1 MHQRHDLKV
10 ALPYSLAISKL
21 FLFDKL
27 LKPSAPPQL
36 LNRLKF
42 IQFPNN
48 PAPALQSYS
57 EKQERKMS
65 LNYETLNTPSS
76 TLPSDPSKAFQ
87 IPTPPKTDIWRTVNQ
102 GNMEFNAPGIGAR
115 IPVSTF
121 KSLSATVSGPWKTQF
136 DQGGILIAFPKT
148 PGADLHDSQWIKAGI
163 EFFNG
168 EPKLGVVGT
177 DRFSDWSLCPMF
189 EEGGKAS
196 FVAEKEAST
205 IWIYAVVK
213 GKRQPLRE
221 IKWADLE
228 GRAEGAEMWV
238 GVYGA
243 KPTPEKEGDEK
254 AGIDVTFE
262 GLEIETSG

>member
-1 MHQRHDLKV
+1 
-10 ALPYSLAISKL
+10 
-21 FLFDKL
+21 
-27 LKPSAPPQL
+27 
-36 LNRLKF
+36 
-42 IQFPNN
+42 
-48 PAPALQSYS
+48 
-57 EKQERKMS
+57 MS
-65 LNYETLNTPSS
+65 LDYEAINASSS
-76 TLPSDPSKAFQ
+76 TVPSDTSKPFT
-87 IPTPPKTDIWRTVNQ
+87 IPTPPKTDIWRRTTR
-102 GNMEFNAPGIGAR
+102 GDMEFNAPGIGAR

-189 EEGGKAS
+189 EAGGKAS
-196 FVAEKEAST
+196 FVAEKEADT

-213 GKRQPLRE
+213 GKKEPLRE
-221 IKWADLE
+221 VKWTDLE
-228 GRAEGAEMWV
+228 GRAKDAEMWV

-243 KPTPEKEGDEK
+243 KPTPEEGNAEAK
-254 AGIDVTFE
+254 IDVKFE
-262 GLEIETSG
+262 GLKIETSG

>member
-1 MHQRHDLKV
+1 
-10 ALPYSLAISKL
+10 
-21 FLFDKL
+21 
-27 LKPSAPPQL
+27 
-36 LNRLKF
+36 
-42 IQFPNN
+42 
-48 PAPALQSYS
+48 
-57 EKQERKMS
+57 
-65 LNYETLNTPSS
+65 
-76 TLPSDPSKAFQ
+76 
-87 IPTPPKTDIWRTVNQ
+87 
-102 GNMEFNAPGIGAR
+102 MEFNAPGIGAR

-148 PGADLHDSQWIKAGI
+148 PGADLHDAQWIKAGI

-196 FVAEKEAST
+196 FVAEKEADT
-205 IWIYAVVK
+205 IWIYAVFN
-213 GKRQPLRE
+213 GKREPLRE

-228 GRAEGAEMWV
+228 GRARDAEIWV

-243 KPTPEKEGDEK
+243 KPTPEEGDEK
-254 AGIDVTFE
+254 AGIDVIFE
-262 GLEIETSG
+262 GMRIETSG

>member
-1 MHQRHDLKV
+1 
-10 ALPYSLAISKL
+10 
-21 FLFDKL
+21 
-27 LKPSAPPQL
+27 
-36 LNRLKF
+36 
-42 IQFPNN
+42 
-48 PAPALQSYS
+48 
-57 EKQERKMS
+57 MS

-87 IPTPPKTDIWRTVNQ
+87 IPTPPKTDIWRRITR

-136 DQGGILIAFPKT
+136 DQGGILVAFPKT

-196 FVAEKEAST
+196 FAAEKEADT

-213 GKRQPLRE
+213 GKREPLRE

-228 GRAEGAEMWV
+228 GRAKDAEMWV

-243 KPTPEKEGDEK
+243 KPTPEEGDEK

-262 GLEIETSG
+262 GLKIETSG